1 MSILHA
7 VVLSNNHDSQIHNAA
22 RHPVELD
29 MKQVRAVEARIEL
42 DLRIGAAFT
51 RLMTMNLSKQIAELD
66 GKMISYGMFL
76 SCKNCISN
84 VTYRSLSVPHT
95 WICCR
100 SIPTH
105 KRLHIRGVLVH
116 FRVNHTQR

>member
-1 MSILHA
+1 MSALLSTL
-7 VVLSNNHDSQIHNAA
+7 LSNNHDSQIHNAA

-76 SCKNCISN
+76 SCKTLLFLKYIQALVNSPHLD
-84 VTYRSLSVPHT
+84 SLSINT
-95 WICCR
+95 
-100 SIPTH
+100 
-105 KRLHIRGVLVH
+105 
-116 FRVNHTQR
+116 NA

>member
-1 MSILHA
+1 M
-7 VVLSNNHDSQIHNAA
+7 SNNRDSQIHNAA

-66 GKMISYGMFL
+66 GKMISYGMYVAIVQKL
-76 SCKNCISN
+76 YC
-84 VTYRSLSVPHT
+84 
-95 WICCR
+95 
-100 SIPTH
+100 
-105 KRLHIRGVLVH
+105 
-116 FRVNHTQR
+116 